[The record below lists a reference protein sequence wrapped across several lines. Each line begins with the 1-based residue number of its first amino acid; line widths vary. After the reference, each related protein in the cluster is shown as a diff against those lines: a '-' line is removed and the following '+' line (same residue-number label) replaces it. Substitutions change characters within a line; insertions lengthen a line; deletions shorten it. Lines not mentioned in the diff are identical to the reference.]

1 MKLVTVITGSP
12 AEIAKALSN
21 ESLRPL
27 WEPKLREVKK
37 EVNGMLSLQYVGT
50 TTQYQRSFDFEQLKS
65 VGRQR
70 RFLIH
75 ERVLINMGQN
85 KAVRLYLL
93 EEIKNKP
100 FFLRVTLMAK
110 VNSEDE
116 GRSLLKSFTSLR
128 TMLSQMD
135 RAEETVGNMSMLGQV
150 RSNNERTMSATGWN
164 GQKQLDELNDL

>member
-1 MKLVTVITGSP
+1 
-12 AEIAKALSN
+12 
-21 ESLRPL
+21 
-27 WEPKLREVKK
+27 
-37 EVNGMLSLQYVGT
+37 
-50 TTQYQRSFDFEQLKS
+50 
-65 VGRQR
+65 
-70 RFLIH
+70 
-75 ERVLINMGQN
+75 MGQN

-150 RSNNERTMSATGWN
+150 RSNNERAMSATGWN